1 MALKLEPDLSWAQ
14 NCLEAPSL
22 TQERYRMC
30 NILCKPRN
38 GWTLQSFCNAN
49 YSAIC
54 TQNWRLG
61 YKQTKCVSPYLD
73 FKEKV
78 LTETATVID
87 STVSTR
93 GKESPQEL
101 DSVTRSFCFKQCQ
114 SALERE
120 KEWSLEEVWGLC
132 RNHLT
137 M

>member
-1 MALKLEPDLSWAQ
+1 MEK
-14 NCLEAPSL
+14 APSL
-22 TQERYRMC
+22 PQERYKMC

-38 GWTLQSFCNAN
+38 GWTVQSFCNAN

-61 YKQTKCVSPYLD
+61 HKQTKCVSPYAE

-78 LTETATVID
+78 FLETATVVD

-93 GKESPQEL
+93 GQESRPEV
-101 DSVTRSFCFKQCQ
+101 DSTTRSFCFKQCQ
-114 SALERE
+114 TVLERE
-120 KEWSLEEVWGLC
+120 KEWRLEEVWDLC
-132 RNHLT
+132 RNHLS